1 MDYTIWLSIIASV
14 ASILGLIISIF
25 RDQRLIIKIILILSF
40 ILFSCTSIYIAHLHN
55 ELHRREAIEKSGHA
69 LMNKKYD
76 SSHLGFVHA
85 SLTFLE
91 VNKDLYPDTY
101 KRAIKIAEDMES
113 STSIYA
119 EMDAAS
125 AMKDIL
131 CGIAILNENK

>member
-14 ASILGLIISIF
+14 ASILGLIISIVK
-25 RDQRLIIKIILILSF
+25 DQRLIIKIILTLSF
-40 ILFSCTSIYIAHLHN
+40 ISFSGTSIYIAHIHN
-55 ELHRREAIEKSGHA
+55 ELDRKEAIEKSAHA
-69 LMNKKYD
+69 LINNKVSTSYR
-76 SSHLGFVHA
+76 GFVYA

-101 KRAIKIAEDMES
+101 KNAIKIAEDMES

-131 CGIAILNENK
+131 YGIAILNESK